1 MSLRDLLEDVIDQ
14 DETLSVIS
22 TNKEYILIDELSA
35 LHSGVKAS
43 QGSFSLPFDGWIVND
58 GKKISIE
65 AATVAGDIL
74 KVLNSIVNIENEQ
87 IQELHQK
94 AHAEC
99 FLARSVKTT
108 IKVN

>member
-1 MSLRDLLEDVIDQ
+1 
-14 DETLSVIS
+14 
-22 TNKEYILIDELSA
+22 
-35 LHSGVKAS
+35 
-43 QGSFSLPFDGWIVND
+43 
-58 GKKISIE
+58 
-65 AATVAGDIL
+65 
-74 KVLNSIVNIENEQ
+74 VNIEIEQ